1 MKTKIIC
8 LRFFSIFGEW
18 GRPDMLIL
26 KYLLA
31 SKYKRPF
38 ELFNYGN
45 HYRDFTYIKDA
56 ISLIINI
63 NAKKLKSNFEIFNI
77 CSSKP
82 IKITKIIKVINLFKI
97 KTKIIPKPLHTADV
111 LKTYGNNNKI
121 LKHIKHFKFTDYK
134 EAVKNTVNWFLSNSK
149 LF

>member
-1 MKTKIIC
+1 MKIKIVC
-8 LRFFSIFGEW
+8 FRFFSIFGEW

-31 SKYKRPF
+31 SKYKRSF

-56 ISLIINI
+56 INLVINI
-63 NAKKLKSNFEIFNI
+63 NTKKLKSNFEIFNI

-82 IKITKIIKVINLFKI
+82 IKITKIIEVINSFKI
-97 KTKIIPKPLHTADV
+97 KGLNLQSVIVIKFPKR
-111 LKTYGNNNKI
+111 KTLLLY
-121 LKHIKHFKFTDYK
+121 KFDY
-134 EAVKNTVNWFLSNSK
+134 F
-149 LF
+149 